1 MDPPY
6 PLQDLLGH
14 LQRFDSRTIS
24 KAPTCVGL
32 YAWYGRLDA
41 GIKDWELELVNGI
54 DAGVYRFTKLL
65 QQHTSRYQAPPL
77 ATKAKG
83 NFAITYEGLLEE
95 RSLNFLQTIL
105 SNEENLSFEHDE
117 NDSQET
123 TRNKTRAKRLHE
135 TVERYKTRKWLVNV
149 LRITTPILSSPVYI
163 GVSDNLNTRLNT
175 HLKELRDLSEATK
188 HNPTDRESLL
198 GAPDS
203 SFAKRAIGMG
213 FSTESLEVWT
223 LNLETALGVSNDP
236 VNLRIMAEAAEWLL
250 NRWHR
255 PTLGRR

>member
-1 MDPPY
+1 MAPPH
-6 PLQDLLGH
+6 PLQDVLGH
-14 LQRFDSRTIS
+14 IERFDSRTIA
-24 KAPTCVGL
+24 KAPSCVGL

-41 GIKDWELELVNGI
+41 GLKDWELELVNGI

-77 ATKAKG
+77 KTKAKG
-83 NFAITYEGLLEE
+83 SFAITYEGSLEE

-105 SNEENLSFEHDE
+105 NREERFSFEFDE
-117 NDSQET
+117 NDSNET
-123 TRNKTRAKRLHE
+123 TRNKTKAKHLHD
-135 TVERYKTRKWLVNV
+135 TVDRHKTRGWLVDV

-163 GVSDNLNTRLNT
+163 GVSENLNNRLGT

-188 HNPTDRESLL
+188 HNPTNRESLL
-198 GAPDS
+198 NAPKS
-203 SFAKRAIGMG
+203 SFASRAIGMG

-236 VNLRIMAEAAEWLL
+236 ASLRTMAEAAEWLL